1 MEKILQQIL
10 NRLDSMETKM
20 DSMEVKMD
28 SMETKMDSMETKMGS
43 MEVKMDSMENKM
55 DSMETKMN
63 SVETRLTVVEDNQKE
78 FSMELSEVRK
88 ETAFYYGSLMKKLD
102 ETKAELSS
110 EITQVVNVQKQHQSV
125 LEYLNEKQ

>member
-1 MEKILQQIL
+1 MEVNEMEKILQQIL

-20 DSMEVKMD
+20 D
-28 SMETKMDSMETKMGS
+28 S